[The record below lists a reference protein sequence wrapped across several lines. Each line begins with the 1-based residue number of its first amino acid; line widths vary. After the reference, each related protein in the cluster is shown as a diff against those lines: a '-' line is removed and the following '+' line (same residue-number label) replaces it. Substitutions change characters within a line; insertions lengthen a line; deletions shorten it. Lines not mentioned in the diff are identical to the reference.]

1 MISHPTKGQL
11 NTLGLGGRI
20 EWLSCSL
27 ICGEVTHIYWSG
39 LGWRGRQ
46 KSQNQQWRPTERE
59 RPTKHRSHFCQST
72 HYLSIQTSA
81 EDNRPWYRK
90 LITPIVSFGVEI
102 VASISI
108 LLLLA
113 IQVKHCKFAVHLHI
127 NIWKIESNP
136 SPLQPLFFERQLL
149 QPSRWVIL
157 QRRGLHVSH
166 VNSTAGWYAEYYIP
180 YLSCK

>member
-1 MISHPTKGQL
+1 MGCWGIAK
-11 NTLGLGGRI
+11 RI
-20 EWLSCSL
+20 KHIYIYIRSL
-27 ICGEVTHIYWSG
+27 IFLVFIYVYVDIF
-39 LGWRGRQ
+39 L
-46 KSQNQQWRPTERE
+46 KHAEHLLNKINNDDPLDRPNTEATLSIYPLSLNPNVR
-59 RPTKHRSHFCQST
+59 RRQST
-72 HYLSIQTSA
+72 MVSKAY
-81 EDNRPWYRK
+81 NPYR
-90 LITPIVSFGVEI
+90 LVWRWNSCIYIL
-102 VASISI
+102 

-113 IQVKHCKFAVHLHI
+113 IQVKHCKFAEHLHT

-149 QPSRWVIL
+149 HPSRWVIL

>member
-1 MISHPTKGQL
+1 MVGQPSRQKKLPLSLDLSTGFGHGDGGGEAKISNQQSNHATARSNDG
-11 NTLGLGGRI
+11 GGR
-20 EWLSCSL
+20 
-27 ICGEVTHIYWSG
+27 
-39 LGWRGRQ
+39 
-46 KSQNQQWRPTERE
+46 
-59 RPTKHRSHFCQST
+59 HRSHFCQYPLSLNPNVRRRQST
-72 HYLSIQTSA
+72 MVSKAY
-81 EDNRPWYRK
+81 NPYR
-90 LITPIVSFGVEI
+90 LVWRWNSCIYT
-102 VASISI
+102 SI